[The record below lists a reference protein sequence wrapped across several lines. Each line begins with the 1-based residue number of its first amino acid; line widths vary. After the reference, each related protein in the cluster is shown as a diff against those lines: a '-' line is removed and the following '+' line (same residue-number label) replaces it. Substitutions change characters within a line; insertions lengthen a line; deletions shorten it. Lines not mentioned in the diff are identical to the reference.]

1 MSTIIHIEQPEVKL
15 ADVNLGT
22 YIDFDV
28 ENNDKD
34 LKFKVSDHVRM
45 SKYENIFAKC

>member
-1 MSTIIHIEQPEVKL
+1 MSTIIHIEQPEVKF

-28 ENNDKD
+28 ENDKD